1 MFGWRRWKNF
11 EEARIVGVKIDNELF
26 NPSSITGDKTIVDVP
41 AGRNLSNVKLHVL
54 VANGELQDFNNGADY
69 DCRKPIALFI
79 NGYDGNL
86 YQTKLHIKSAPKL
99 TSFIIKGMT
108 IPATDIHESSSKIIV
123 QVPEGT
129 DLQICKWLW
138 SLQMEL

>member
-1 MFGWRRWKNF
+1 MKKILIMRNWIMLVLVALLTLNITSCSDEEDGRIF

-108 IPATDIHESSSKIIV
+108 IPATDIHCSH
-123 QVPEGT
+123 
-129 DLQICKWLW
+129 
-138 SLQMEL
+138 